1 MFPYMSFDNSRSFSK
16 TVYILINTPCSQLA
30 ELRENKVFTLKMYR
44 ELKIYYTQWLMIKLS
59 LNLFVLQTGAARARF
74 DLRTDIILL
83 RTHWQKVTEFMVPL
97 RIDDTEEFLT

>member
-1 MFPYMSFDNSRSFSK
+1 
-16 TVYILINTPCSQLA
+16 
-30 ELRENKVFTLKMYR
+30 
-44 ELKIYYTQWLMIKLS
+44 MIKLS

-83 RTHWQKVTEFMVPL
+83 RTHWQKVTEFTVPL